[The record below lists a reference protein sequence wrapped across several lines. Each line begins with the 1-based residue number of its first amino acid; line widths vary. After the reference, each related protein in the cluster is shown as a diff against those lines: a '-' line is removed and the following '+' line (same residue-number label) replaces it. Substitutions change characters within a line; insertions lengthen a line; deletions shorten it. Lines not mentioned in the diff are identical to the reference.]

1 MLYGLYLSATGIM
14 TNSYRQD
21 VIANNLAN
29 SETVGFKKD
38 LAMFRQRP
46 TAAQENPQDGDAT
59 DKQMEALGGGTFAMP
74 TRVDMTPGDMENTG
88 GNMDAAIDGSG
99 YFAVDDHGTQ
109 RLTRNGQFMI
119 DREGYLELSNGRGI
133 KVLDPGGKPIKLDG
147 TEADVTTISQDGSI
161 TQNDKPAG
169 RIGVFDVDDVS
180 KISKVGGTLLSYP
193 DMKSLKPSPSLL
205 RNQFIEHANVDPAT
219 EMAALMETQR
229 QLEANA
235 NMIRY
240 QDTTLGELV
249 NTVGKIA

>member
-29 SETVGFKKD
+29 SESVGFKRD
-38 LAMFRQRP
+38 LAMFKERP
-46 TAAQENPQDGDAT
+46 TAAQENPQDADAT
-59 DKQMEALGGGTFAMP
+59 DKLSEALGGGTFAMP
-74 TRVDMTPGDMENTG
+74 TQVDLTPGDMENTG
-88 GNMDAAIDGSG
+88 GNLDAAIDGSG
-99 YFAVDDHGTQ
+99 YFSVDDHGTQ

-119 DREGYLELSNGRGI
+119 DREGYLQLSNGRGQ
-133 KVLDPGGKPIKLDG
+133 KVLDPAGNPIKLDG
-147 TEADVTTISQDGSI
+147 TASDVTTINQDGSI

-169 RIGVFDVDDVS
+169 RIGVFDVPDVS
-180 KISKVGGTLLSYP
+180 KISKVGGTLLNYP
-193 DMKSLKPSPSLL
+193 DMKSLTASPSLL